1 MPPKKAPIYC
11 LVNGDPENSVFGI
24 KYDKNTTVDELKEII
39 YTKKKNAFADIDYPD
54 LTLYKV
60 LRPMDNIEEKFPT
73 PANGHIHIIIDVPAV
88 PATIEFTGLDY
99 QSTTREI
106 EFPTLDLNLEYER
119 IAAFGWTDAIE
130 RSQNDRY
137 TPHLKNILKLD
148 TFRTL
153 GLYDPTGDDS
163 FLSTNTDIL
172 PIRLT
177 GTTDLVIVDR
187 HSIASQAQEKHIRFL
202 FELKKVVKRIHT
214 FQAMAELISADLKSK
229 YPVLAVLTDLM
240 DDWRFFWI
248 QGKIIMRLTLSRE
261 ESVALI
267 RRNLVLANNEM
278 RELANQGSSEMD
290 MESSFF
296 EEEPLPRRQ
305 KLRHVVATSNRGVLL
320 CPCGVSDDRDPSLLS
335 EEEMNVDGEEESARP
350 EETNSASNSGGKKR
364 ANEDTDSSASKKSKK
379 HVQPE
384 DSNILKKLIRELSS
398 DTTRLSEIKEKRA
411 LYREAVREV
420 ESDRTFFDL
429 YLKITNTEERSE
441 KARNEVIFAYYYF
454 GEELEKRLAHY
465 RKTNE
470 EHEAKKKL
478 YDAVKDQLPKE
489 VTKSA

>member
-60 LRPMDNIEEKFPT
+60 NINLNTDNPQRTALTTPNATIVGDFGGQVLRPMDNIEEKFPT
-73 PANGHIHIIIDVPAV
+73 PANGHIHVIVDVPAV
-88 PATIEFTGLDY
+88 PATIARRNDDVIIARLDKLDKNIEDIK
-99 QSTTREI
+99 REK
-106 EFPTLDLNLEYER
+106 
-119 IAAFGWTDAIE
+119 
-130 RSQNDRY
+130 SS
-137 TPHLKNILKLD
+137 NILKLD

-267 RRNLVLANNEM
+267 RRNLVSANNEM

-305 KLRHVVATSNRGVLL
+305 KLRHVVATSN
-320 CPCGVSDDRDPSLLS
+320 VSSDIAPMEDFFDTMS
-335 EEEMNVDGEEESARP
+335 EEEIFRYKAKQILTQFFSQPIFNELNDQ
-350 EETNSASNSGGKKR
+350 KKIPLQSDD
-364 ANEDTDSSASKKSKK
+364 EK
-379 HVQPE
+379 
-384 DSNILKKLIRELSS
+384 NIL
-398 DTTRLSEIKEKRA
+398 D
-411 LYREAVREV
+411 
-420 ESDRTFFDL
+420 
-429 YLKITNTEERSE
+429 
-441 KARNEVIFAYYYF
+441 
-454 GEELEKRLAHY
+454 
-465 RKTNE
+465 
-470 EHEAKKKL
+470 
-478 YDAVKDQLPKE
+478 
-489 VTKSA
+489 

>member
-305 KLRHVVATSNRGVLL
+305 KLRHVVATSN
-320 CPCGVSDDRDPSLLS
+320 VSSDIAPMEDFFDTMS
-335 EEEMNVDGEEESARP
+335 EEEIFRYKAKQILTQFFSQPIFNEL
-350 EETNSASNSGGKKR
+350 KR
-364 ANEDTDSSASKKSKK
+364 SKK
-379 HVQPE
+379 
-384 DSNILKKLIRELSS
+384 
-398 DTTRLSEIKEKRA
+398 
-411 LYREAVREV
+411 
-420 ESDRTFFDL
+420 
-429 YLKITNTEERSE
+429 NT
-441 KARNEVIFAYYYF
+441 
-454 GEELEKRLAHY
+454 
-465 RKTNE
+465 
-470 EHEAKKKL
+470 
-478 YDAVKDQLPKE
+478 
-489 VTKSA
+489 SAI

>member
-60 LRPMDNIEEKFPT
+60 NINLNTDNPQRTALTTPNATIVGDFGGQVLRPMDNIEEKFPT
-73 PANGHIHIIIDVPAV
+73 PANGHIHVIVDVPAV
-88 PATIEFTGLDY
+88 PATIGVTERYWTKILEFTGLDY

-119 IAAFGWTDAIE
+119 IGAFGWTDAIE

-267 RRNLVLANNEM
+267 RRNLVSANNEM

-305 KLRHVVATSNRGVLL
+305 KLRHVVATSN
-320 CPCGVSDDRDPSLLS
+320 VSSDIAPMEDFFDTMS
-335 EEEMNVDGEEESARP
+335 EEEIFRYKAKQILTQFFSQPIFNELNDQ
-350 EETNSASNSGGKKR
+350 KKIPLQSDD
-364 ANEDTDSSASKKSKK
+364 EK
-379 HVQPE
+379 
-384 DSNILKKLIRELSS
+384 NIL
-398 DTTRLSEIKEKRA
+398 D
-411 LYREAVREV
+411 
-420 ESDRTFFDL
+420 
-429 YLKITNTEERSE
+429 
-441 KARNEVIFAYYYF
+441 
-454 GEELEKRLAHY
+454 
-465 RKTNE
+465 
-470 EHEAKKKL
+470 
-478 YDAVKDQLPKE
+478 
-489 VTKSA
+489 

>member
-60 LRPMDNIEEKFPT
+60 NINLNTDNPQRTALTTPNATIVGDFGGQVLRPMDNIEEKFPT
-73 PANGHIHIIIDVPAV
+73 PANGHIHVIVDVPAV
-88 PATIEFTGLDY
+88 PAT
-99 QSTTREI
+99 I

-119 IAAFGWTDAIE
+119 IGAFGWTDAIE

-267 RRNLVLANNEM
+267 RRNLVSANNEL

-305 KLRHVVATSNRGVLL
+305 KLRHVVATSN
-320 CPCGVSDDRDPSLLS
+320 VSSDIAPMEDFFDTMS
-335 EEEMNVDGEEESARP
+335 EEEIFRYKAKQILTQFFSQPIFNELNDQ
-350 EETNSASNSGGKKR
+350 KKIPLQSDD
-364 ANEDTDSSASKKSKK
+364 EK
-379 HVQPE
+379 
-384 DSNILKKLIRELSS
+384 NIL
-398 DTTRLSEIKEKRA
+398 D
-411 LYREAVREV
+411 
-420 ESDRTFFDL
+420 
-429 YLKITNTEERSE
+429 
-441 KARNEVIFAYYYF
+441 
-454 GEELEKRLAHY
+454 
-465 RKTNE
+465 
-470 EHEAKKKL
+470 
-478 YDAVKDQLPKE
+478 
-489 VTKSA
+489 

>member
-73 PANGHIHIIIDVPAV
+73 PANGHIHIIVDVPAV
-88 PATIEFTGLDY
+88 PATIARRNDDVIIARLDKLDKNIEDIKREKSSTKILEFTGLDY

-172 PIRLT
+172 QIRLS

-214 FQAMAELISADLKSK
+214 FQAMAELISTDLKSK

-305 KLRHVVATSNRGVLL
+305 KLRHVVATSNR
-320 CPCGVSDDRDPSLLS
+320 
-335 EEEMNVDGEEESARP
+335 
-350 EETNSASNSGGKKR
+350 
-364 ANEDTDSSASKKSKK
+364 
-379 HVQPE
+379 
-384 DSNILKKLIRELSS
+384 
-398 DTTRLSEIKEKRA
+398 
-411 LYREAVREV
+411 
-420 ESDRTFFDL
+420 
-429 YLKITNTEERSE
+429 SE

-489 VTKSA
+489 VTKSAVRKKADRAGKVYDLFFRISDDKTQRLLFIQRIKSISATSISKLSDDDIKYVASQVRKNTRQN

>member
-88 PATIEFTGLDY
+88 PATIARRNDDVIIARLDKLDKNIEDIK
-99 QSTTREI
+99 REKSSVHI
-106 EFPTLDLNLEYER
+106 SGFPTLDLNLEYER

-305 KLRHVVATSNRGVLL
+305 KLRHVVATSN
-320 CPCGVSDDRDPSLLS
+320 VSSDIAPMEDFFDTMS
-335 EEEMNVDGEEESARP
+335 EEEIFRYKAKQILTQFFSQPIFNEL
-350 EETNSASNSGGKKR
+350 KR
-364 ANEDTDSSASKKSKK
+364 SKK
-379 HVQPE
+379 
-384 DSNILKKLIRELSS
+384 
-398 DTTRLSEIKEKRA
+398 
-411 LYREAVREV
+411 
-420 ESDRTFFDL
+420 
-429 YLKITNTEERSE
+429 NT
-441 KARNEVIFAYYYF
+441 
-454 GEELEKRLAHY
+454 
-465 RKTNE
+465 
-470 EHEAKKKL
+470 
-478 YDAVKDQLPKE
+478 
-489 VTKSA
+489 SAI

>member
-60 LRPMDNIEEKFPT
+60 NINLNTDNPQRTALTTPNATIVGDFGGQVLRPMDNIEEKFPT
-73 PANGHIHIIIDVPAV
+73 PANGHIHVIVDVPAV
-88 PATIEFTGLDY
+88 PATIARRNDDVIIARLDKLDKN
-99 QSTTREI
+99 I
-106 EFPTLDLNLEYER
+106 EDIEKNLHTHIRQFPTLDLNLEYER
-119 IAAFGWTDAIE
+119 IGAFGWTDAIE

-267 RRNLVLANNEM
+267 RRNLVSANNEM

-305 KLRHVVATSNRGVLL
+305 KLRHVVATSN
-320 CPCGVSDDRDPSLLS
+320 VSSDIAPMEDFFDTMS
-335 EEEMNVDGEEESARP
+335 EEEIFRYKAKQILTQFFSQPIFNELNDQ
-350 EETNSASNSGGKKR
+350 KKIPLQSDD
-364 ANEDTDSSASKKSKK
+364 EK
-379 HVQPE
+379 
-384 DSNILKKLIRELSS
+384 NIL
-398 DTTRLSEIKEKRA
+398 D
-411 LYREAVREV
+411 
-420 ESDRTFFDL
+420 
-429 YLKITNTEERSE
+429 
-441 KARNEVIFAYYYF
+441 
-454 GEELEKRLAHY
+454 
-465 RKTNE
+465 
-470 EHEAKKKL
+470 
-478 YDAVKDQLPKE
+478 
-489 VTKSA
+489 